1 MVVPPPSPQVLALEE
16 ATLLEAV
23 LDVLGVARLAALA
36 ADMLGITLAGTT
48 ETKEVVT
55 KDGKK
60 EAATKEAKV
69 ETAKTVVDTEG
80 KTAKK

>member
-1 MVVPPPSPQVLALEE
+1 MVLPPPLLQVLALEE

-23 LDVLGVARLAALA
+23 LEVLGVTRLATLA
-36 ADMLGITLAGTT
+36 ANMLGITLAGTT

-55 KDGKK
+55 KDAKM
-60 EAATKEAKV
+60 EAVTKETKV
-69 ETAKTVVDTEG
+69 ETAKTVVTEG